1 MTASPDVLV
10 VGAGII
16 GAACALRLTEEGMSV
31 AVVDRPRPAGG
42 TTAAAMGQITVMDD
56 SDAQGAL
63 TLWSQE
69 LWDALAPSLSA
80 IEHDPC
86 GTLWVA
92 TNDEELDEAR
102 KKEQWY
108 AAHGIESSLL
118 HPGALREAEP
128 HLNEDL
134 VGALHVPG
142 DSVVYP
148 PNAALSMLEHAVRA
162 GATVTT
168 GCEVRSV
175 DASHA
180 VLADGSRLHA
190 GAVVCA
196 AGNHTLGLLPRPI
209 PGAAIR
215 PRKGHLAITE
225 RYPGLLRH
233 QVVELGYLRSAHG
246 HEDVSVAFNGQ
257 PRTTDQVLIGSSRQ
271 YDRTSDNVEP
281 DVLARMLARACRFI
295 PALATCSVVRCWT
308 GFRPATPDNL
318 PLVGPA
324 PDAEGLWLAAGH
336 EGLGITTSLGT
347 AQLITDGILG
357 RPSAIDAAPYL
368 PDRFA
373 EDNHE

>member
-1 MTASPDVLV
+1 MTACPDVLV

-16 GAACALRLTEEGMSV
+16 GAACALRLAEEGMSV
-31 AVVDRPRPAGG
+31 RIVDRARPAGG
-42 TTAAAMGQITVMDD
+42 TTASAMGQIAVMDD

-63 TLWSQE
+63 TSWSQE
-69 LWDALAPSLSA
+69 LWDALAPTLSG

-92 TNDEELDEAR
+92 TDDDEFDDAR
-102 KKEQWY
+102 AKEQWY
-108 AAHGIESSLL
+108 SERGIAASILDSA
-118 HPGALREAEP
+118 ALRQAEP
-128 HLNEDL
+128 YLSEDL

-148 PNAALSMLEHAVRA
+148 PNAALSMLDLAARA

-168 GCEVRSV
+168 GCDVRSV
-175 DASHA
+175 GASQA
-180 VLADGSRLHA
+180 VLADGSRIQA
-190 GAVVCA
+190 DAVVCA
-196 AGNHTLGLLPRPI
+196 AGNRTLDLLPHPI
-209 PGAAIR
+209 PGAALR

-271 YDRTSDNVEP
+271 YDRTSDAVEP
-281 DVLARMLARACRFI
+281 EVLARMLARACRFI
-295 PALATCSVVRCWT
+295 PALATCAVVRCWT

-318 PLVGPA
+318 PLVGPV
-324 PDAEGLWLAAGH
+324 PGAEGLWLATGH

-347 AQLITDGILG
+347 AHLIADGILG
-357 RPSAIDAAPYL
+357 RPSAIDATPYR

-373 EDNHE
+373 ENGGG